1 MRPQTTTEEPDPGA
15 TAEPNVGARRWG
27 VLWRALRRPRRLLG
41 GLISQVAGDGIST
54 LAAALSYY
62 FFFSLFP
69 FLLFLLALVTL
80 LPGVH
85 GLEDWLLSRAA
96 EVVPAGAY
104 MSLEG
109 VIRSLL
115 GQPRGG
121 LLSVGAGLALWSAS
135 TAITG
140 LTAALNVAYGVRE
153 RRAWWR
159 VRLIA
164 IQLTVAMSFFMIVAF
179 VLAVSSAPLAVMV
192 ANMLGPAGGIG
203 LLIANWVVAL
213 AAITFVIA
221 TIYHVC
227 PDVDF
232 PWRWFS
238 PGSVIFTL
246 GFAGTTFLFSF
257 YVAHFG
263 SFDKTYGSLG
273 AVIILLLWMY
283 LVAMLVLLGG
293 EVNAYLDREAS
304 AELPPPKPP
313 ALEPEHERDDLPRW
327 ATERSGPDD

>member
-1 MRPQTTTEEPDPGA
+1 MEEPDPGA
-15 TAEPNVGARRWG
+15 TAEPDVGARRWA
-27 VLWRALRRPRRLLG
+27 VLWRALRRPRRLVG
-41 GLISQVAGDGIST
+41 GLISQISGDGIST

-62 FFFSLFP
+62 FFFSFFP

-80 LPGVH
+80 LPGVQ

-104 MSLEG
+104 TSLEG

-159 VRLIA
+159 VRIIA
-164 IQLTVAMSFFMIVAF
+164 IELTIAMSFFMIVAF

-192 ANMLGPAGGIG
+192 ADMLGPAGGIG
-203 LLIANWVVAL
+203 LLVANWVVAL

-221 TIYHVC
+221 TIYHV
-227 PDVDF
+227 
-232 PWRWFS
+232 
-238 PGSVIFTL
+238 
-246 GFAGTTFLFSF
+246 
-257 YVAHFG
+257 
-263 SFDKTYGSLG
+263 
-273 AVIILLLWMY
+273 
-283 LVAMLVLLGG
+283 
-293 EVNAYLDREAS
+293 
-304 AELPPPKPP
+304 
-313 ALEPEHERDDLPRW
+313 
-327 ATERSGPDD
+327 

>member
-1 MRPQTTTEEPDPGA
+1 MRPQSTIEEPNTGA
-15 TAEPNVGARRWG
+15 VAEPDIGARRWA
-27 VLWRALRRPRRLLG
+27 VLWRLLRRPRRLVG
-41 GLISQVAGDGIST
+41 GLVSQVAGDGIST
-54 LAAALSYY
+54 LAAALAYY

-80 LPGVH
+80 LPGVQ
-85 GLEDWLLSRAA
+85 GLEDWLLGRAA
-96 EVVPAGAY
+96 EVVPPGAY
-104 MSLEG
+104 ASLEG
-109 VIRSLL
+109 VIRSLFDE
-115 GQPRGG
+115 PRSG

-153 RRAWWR
+153 RRPWWR
-159 VRLIA
+159 VRI
-164 IQLTVAMSFFMIVAF
+164 IGIGLTIAMSFFMILAF
-179 VLAVSSAPLAVMV
+179 VLAVSSAPLAALV
-192 ANMLGPAGGIG
+192 AGMLGPLGGIA
-203 LLIANWVVAL
+203 LLVGNWLVAL
-213 AAITFVIA
+213 AAITLVIA

-304 AELPPPKPP
+304 AELPPPKLPVS
-313 ALEPEHERDDLPRW
+313 EPDRPRDDLPRW
-327 ATERSGPDD
+327 ATEGSGLDD